1 MSLFDL
7 YLDEREVMISL
18 VQNMVDSASA
28 TIPCPHCGRPVD
40 PQARYCA
47 HCGVD
52 LAVAA
57 VIAEQAMTMLPEGVP
72 LAPEVLVPRIGEYML
87 ENKIIQASDL
97 QAALDFQEQRQIQGK
112 PILLGQAL
120 LELGRIDQ
128 SMLDKVITMR
138 ILQLQNALNEMN
150 KALEKRV
157 QERTLDLQHA
167 LDRLGELNQ
176 LKSNFIANISHEL
189 RTPLTHIKGY
199 LDILSD
205 DGLGELTP
213 QQHKALDVIQRS
225 EERLERL
232 IEDLIQFSLASR
244 GEISLNLATVD
255 FKKTVLATAE
265 QFIPKAQAAEVEL
278 HIHIE
283 DTLPCVR
290 VDEEK
295 LKWILGH
302 LLDNGLKFTPVGGY
316 CRLDAVL
323 EHNRVQVT
331 VSDNGIGIPDE
342 QLHEIFEPFHQ
353 LDGSTKRHY
362 SGTGLGLAMV
372 KRILEAHG
380 SQIVVKS
387 EIGHGSQFQ
396 FTLPV
401 DRSVE
406 LANGEEKK

>member
-1 MSLFDL
+1 
-7 YLDEREVMISL
+7 MISL
-18 VQNMVDSASA
+18 VQNMVDNASA
-28 TIPCPHCGRPVD
+28 GIPCPHCGRPVD

-57 VIAEQAMTMLPEGVP
+57 VIAEQAMTTLPEGVP

-87 ENKIIQASDL
+87 ENQIIQAGDL
-97 QAALDFQEQRQIQGK
+97 QAALDFQQQCQNQGK

-120 LELGRIDQ
+120 LQLGIINQSILDQ
-128 SMLDKVITMR
+128 VITRR

-199 LDILSD
+199 LDILGD
-205 DGLGELTP
+205 EGLGPLT
-213 QQHKALDVIQRS
+213 QQQQKALDVIRRS

-244 GEISLNLATVD
+244 GELSLNLATID
-255 FKKTVLATAE
+255 FKHIALATSE
-265 QFIPKAQAAEVEL
+265 QFAQKAQAAEVDL
-278 HIHIE
+278 RVHIE
-283 DTLPCVR
+283 DSLPFVR
-290 VDEEK
+290 IDEEK
-295 LKWILGH
+295 LKWVLSH
-302 LLDNGLKFTPVGGY
+302 LLDNALKFTSAGGY

-323 EHNRVQVT
+323 DHNRVQVT

-362 SGTGLGLAMV
+362 AGTGLGLAMV

-380 SQIVVKS
+380 SQIVVNS
-387 EIGHGSQFQ
+387 EIGHGSRFQ

-401 DRSVE
+401 DRTFE
-406 LANGEEKK
+406 PADGEE

>member
-1 MSLFDL
+1 
-7 YLDEREVMISL
+7 MISL
-18 VQNMVDSASA
+18 VQNMVDNASIGIA
-28 TIPCPHCGRPVD
+28 CPHCGRPVD

-57 VIAEQAMTMLPEGVP
+57 VIAEQAMTTLPEGVP

-87 ENKIIQASDL
+87 ENRIIQAGDL
-97 QAALDFQEQRQIQGK
+97 QAALDFQEQRHKQGK

-120 LELGRIDQ
+120 LELGVIDQ
-128 SMLDKVITMR
+128 SILDQVITRR

-205 DGLGELTP
+205 ESLGPLMP
-213 QQHKALDVIQRS
+213 QQLKALSVIQRS

-244 GEISLNLATVD
+244 GELSLNLATVD
-255 FKKTVLATAE
+255 FKKITLAVSE
-265 QFIPKAQAAEVEL
+265 QFAQKAQVAEVDMRM
-278 HIHIE
+278 HVE
-283 DTLPCVR
+283 DSLPLVH

-295 LKWILGH
+295 LKWVLSH
-302 LLDNGLKFTPVGGY
+302 LLDNGLKFTSAGGY
-316 CRLDAVL
+316 CRLDAVMD
-323 EHNRVQVT
+323 HNRVQVT
-331 VSDNGIGIPDE
+331 VSDNGIGIPEE

-353 LDGSTKRHY
+353 LDGSTKRHFA
-362 SGTGLGLAMV
+362 GTGLGLAMV

-401 DRSVE
+401 DRTIE
-406 LANGEEKK
+406 PADGEEKK

>member
-1 MSLFDL
+1 
-7 YLDEREVMISL
+7 
-18 VQNMVDSASA
+18 
-28 TIPCPHCGRPVD
+28 
-40 PQARYCA
+40 
-47 HCGVD
+47 
-52 LAVAA
+52 
-57 VIAEQAMTMLPEGVP
+57 
-72 LAPEVLVPRIGEYML
+72 
-87 ENKIIQASDL
+87 
-97 QAALDFQEQRQIQGK
+97 
-112 PILLGQAL
+112 
-120 LELGRIDQ
+120 
-128 SMLDKVITMR
+128 
-138 ILQLQNALNEMN
+138 
-150 KALEKRV
+150 
-157 QERTLDLQHA
+157 

-205 DGLGELTP
+205 GSLGTLTP

-255 FKKTVLATAE
+255 FKKIALATSE
-265 QFIPKAQAAEVEL
+265 QFTPKAQAAGVEMRL
-278 HIHIE
+278 HIE
-283 DTLPCVR
+283 DRLPSVR

-295 LKWILGH
+295 LKWVLGH
-302 LLDNGLKFTPVGGY
+302 LLDNGLKFTPSGGY
-316 CRLDAVL
+316 CRLEAVQV
-323 EHNRVQVT
+323 HDRVQVT

-353 LDGSTKRHY
+353 LDSSTKRLY
-362 SGTGLGLAMV
+362 AGTGLGLAMV
-372 KRILEAHG
+372 KRIIEAHG
-380 SQIVVKS
+380 SQVIVNS

-406 LANGEEKK
+406 PANGEELK

>member
-1 MSLFDL
+1 
-7 YLDEREVMISL
+7 MISL
-18 VQNMVDSASA
+18 VQNMVDNASA
-28 TIPCPHCGRPVD
+28 EIPCPHCGRLVD

-57 VIAEQAMTMLPEGVP
+57 VIAEQTVTMLPEGVP
-72 LAPEVLVPRIGEYML
+72 LAPEVLVPRIGEYMV
-87 ENKIIQASDL
+87 ENKIIQTRDL
-97 QAALDFQEQRQIQGK
+97 QAALDFQEQQQKQGK

-138 ILQLQNALNEMN
+138 ILQLQSALNEMN

-205 DGLGELTP
+205 GSLGTLTP

-255 FKKTVLATAE
+255 FKKIALATSE
-265 QFIPKAQAAEVEL
+265 QFTPKAQAAGVEMRL
-278 HIHIE
+278 HIE
-283 DTLPCVR
+283 DRLPSVR

-295 LKWILGH
+295 LKWVLGH
-302 LLDNGLKFTPVGGY
+302 LLDNGLKFTPTGGY
-316 CRLDAVL
+316 CQLEAVQV
-323 EHNRVQVT
+323 HHRVQVT

-353 LDGSTKRHY
+353 LDSSTKRLY
-362 SGTGLGLAMV
+362 AGTGLGLAMV
-372 KRILEAHG
+372 KRIIEAHG
-380 SQIVVKS
+380 SQVIVKS

-401 DRSVE
+401 DRSVVP
-406 LANGEEKK
+406 ANGEELK